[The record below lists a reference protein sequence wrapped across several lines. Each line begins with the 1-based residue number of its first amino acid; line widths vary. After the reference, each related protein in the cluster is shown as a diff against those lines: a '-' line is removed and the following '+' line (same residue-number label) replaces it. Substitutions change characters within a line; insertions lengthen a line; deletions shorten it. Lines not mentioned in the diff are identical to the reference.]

1 MIGHPSPSLPGN
13 ESSRTPAGQVR
24 SHKAPGIVQD
34 GRFAAEGRPRAGK
47 QPMSVI
53 ERGAFMSELAQTLS
67 IPEGQTLKDLVQEY
81 ERQLLLMALELAGW
95 NQRRVAASLGLLP
108 STLSEKMKRLGLRST
123 RPEMAMNPSV
133 PALGPEAIP
142 AQ

>member
-1 MIGHPSPSLPGN
+1 
-13 ESSRTPAGQVR
+13 
-24 SHKAPGIVQD
+24 
-34 GRFAAEGRPRAGK
+34 
-47 QPMSVI
+47 
-53 ERGAFMSELAQTLS
+53 MSELAQTLS

-108 STLSEKMKRLGLRST
+108 STLSEKMKRLGLRTT
-123 RPEMAMNPSV
+123 RPEMTIDDSV
-133 PALGPEAIP
+133 GVMRTHALS

>member
-1 MIGHPSPSLPGN
+1 
-13 ESSRTPAGQVR
+13 
-24 SHKAPGIVQD
+24 
-34 GRFAAEGRPRAGK
+34 
-47 QPMSVI
+47 
-53 ERGAFMSELAQTLS
+53 MSELAQTLS

-108 STLSEKMKRLGLRST
+108 STLSEKMKRLGLRTT
-123 RPEMAMNPSV
+123 RPELVINDSLSSMRREEAM
-133 PALGPEAIP
+133 P

>member
-1 MIGHPSPSLPGN
+1 
-13 ESSRTPAGQVR
+13 
-24 SHKAPGIVQD
+24 
-34 GRFAAEGRPRAGK
+34 
-47 QPMSVI
+47 
-53 ERGAFMSELAQTLS
+53 MSELTQTLS

-123 RPEMAMNPSV
+123 RPELVVNDSV
-133 PALGPEAIP
+133 SSVRGEAIP

>member
-1 MIGHPSPSLPGN
+1 FPGKPSTS
-13 ESSRTPAGQVR
+13 EAAGQA
-24 SHKAPGIVQD
+24 HGLKASGIAQD
-34 GRFAAEGRPRAGK
+34 GHFSGRLEPRAGK
-47 QPMSVI
+47 HPMSVI
-53 ERGAFMSELAQTLS
+53 ERGPFMSELAQTLS

-123 RPEMAMNPSV
+123 RPEMVINESV
-133 PALGPEAIP
+133 PALGREAIP
-142 AQ
+142 

>member
-1 MIGHPSPSLPGN
+1 
-13 ESSRTPAGQVR
+13 
-24 SHKAPGIVQD
+24 
-34 GRFAAEGRPRAGK
+34 
-47 QPMSVI
+47 
-53 ERGAFMSELAQTLS
+53 MSELAQTLS

-108 STLSEKMKRLGLRST
+108 STLSEKMKRLGLRTT
-123 RPEMAMNPSV
+123 RPEMTIDHAVASSTLGRSQ
-133 PALGPEAIP
+133 ALT

>member
-1 MIGHPSPSLPGN
+1 
-13 ESSRTPAGQVR
+13 
-24 SHKAPGIVQD
+24 
-34 GRFAAEGRPRAGK
+34 
-47 QPMSVI
+47 
-53 ERGAFMSELAQTLS
+53 MSELATTLA

-123 RPEMAMNPSV
+123 RPDAMMNGSV
-133 PALGPEAIP
+133 PSLGSALP

>member
-1 MIGHPSPSLPGN
+1 
-13 ESSRTPAGQVR
+13 
-24 SHKAPGIVQD
+24 
-34 GRFAAEGRPRAGK
+34 
-47 QPMSVI
+47 
-53 ERGAFMSELAQTLS
+53 MSELAQTLS

-108 STLSEKMKRLGLRST
+108 STLSEKMKRLGLRTT
-123 RPEMAMNPSV
+123 RPEMAIDDSV
-133 PALGPEAIP
+133 GAMRGHALS

>member
-1 MIGHPSPSLPGN
+1 MHYSHQTTSRHEGLAALKNRQIPQNTLKFRAAGDVRPGAPVA
-13 ESSRTPAGQVR
+13 PA
-24 SHKAPGIVQD
+24 A
-34 GRFAAEGRPRAGK
+34 
-47 QPMSVI
+47 QPLSVI
-53 ERGAFMSELAQTLS
+53 ERGASMTELAHTLS

-123 RPEMAMNPSV
+123 RPEATVNDAMPSG
-133 PALGPEAIP
+133 LTAIS

>member
-1 MIGHPSPSLPGN
+1 
-13 ESSRTPAGQVR
+13 
-24 SHKAPGIVQD
+24 
-34 GRFAAEGRPRAGK
+34 
-47 QPMSVI
+47 
-53 ERGAFMSELAQTLS
+53 MSELATTLA

-123 RPEMAMNPSV
+123 RPDLVVNDGATTIPS
-133 PALGPEAIP
+133 LGGGQVIQ

>member
-1 MIGHPSPSLPGN
+1 MDRHSERN
-13 ESSRTPAGQVR
+13 ESA
-24 SHKAPGIVQD
+24 H
-34 GRFAAEGRPRAGK
+34 
-47 QPMSVI
+47 PMSVI
-53 ERGAFMSELAQTLS
+53 ERAASVTELAPTLA

-123 RPEMAMNPSV
+123 RAGMVVND
-133 PALGPEAIP
+133 EAG
-142 AQ
+142 AYGSGQAASA

>member
-1 MIGHPSPSLPGN
+1 
-13 ESSRTPAGQVR
+13 
-24 SHKAPGIVQD
+24 
-34 GRFAAEGRPRAGK
+34 
-47 QPMSVI
+47 
-53 ERGAFMSELAQTLS
+53 MSELARTLS

-123 RPEMAMNPSV
+123 RPELAIHDPAPS
-133 PALGPEAIP
+133 LGRGEAIP

>member
-1 MIGHPSPSLPGN
+1 
-13 ESSRTPAGQVR
+13 
-24 SHKAPGIVQD
+24 
-34 GRFAAEGRPRAGK
+34 
-47 QPMSVI
+47 
-53 ERGAFMSELAQTLS
+53 MSELAQTLS

-81 ERQLLLMALELAGW
+81 ERRLLLMALELANG

-123 RPEMAMNPSV
+123 RSDLQITDSV
-133 PALGPEAIP
+133 SSVGTATAIP

>member
-1 MIGHPSPSLPGN
+1 
-13 ESSRTPAGQVR
+13 
-24 SHKAPGIVQD
+24 
-34 GRFAAEGRPRAGK
+34 
-47 QPMSVI
+47 
-53 ERGAFMSELAQTLS
+53 MSELAQTLS

-123 RPEMAMNPSV
+123 RPELAINDSV
-133 PALGPEAIP
+133 PSLGREGLP

>member
-1 MIGHPSPSLPGN
+1 
-13 ESSRTPAGQVR
+13 
-24 SHKAPGIVQD
+24 
-34 GRFAAEGRPRAGK
+34 
-47 QPMSVI
+47 
-53 ERGAFMSELAQTLS
+53 MSELAQTLS

-123 RPEMAMNPSV
+123 RPELLINDSAS
-133 PALGPEAIP
+133 ALGRGEALP